1 MSQKALL
8 VVQTGVSTGRA
19 ALLPPLEPHGLADL
33 WLWFFFFYQLIIII
47 INLHFVFFLKIFP
60 CSYLGGLSLLSLPTR
75 LCSVLPKWRRLWIPL
90 RVLWQPFYKEVHVF
104 SSQRAAALFFLT
116 HTIVYND
123 RGLSWA
129 VQSRSDPLLPSEIGE
144 MSLKPP
150 ETHFPPLAAGK
161 SYTRGGGHGAF
172 LPSEGRTP
180 RRCEGSCALLLWVMP
195 GGREITCQ
203 RGRKDRDS
211 LPTTCCFPE
220 LHLYL
225 EQK

>member
-1 MSQKALL
+1 MQLFRRSFSSKFAYTALL
-8 VVQTGVSTGRA
+8 CAPKMEAAVDSSQGALRA
-19 ALLPPLEPHGLADL
+19 FCKILP
-33 WLWFFFFYQLIIII
+33 
-47 INLHFVFFLKIFP
+47 
-60 CSYLGGLSLLSLPTR
+60 
-75 LCSVLPKWRRLWIPL
+75 
-90 RVLWQPFYKEVHVF
+90 VF
-104 SSQRAAALFFLT
+104 SSDPEAVLFFLT
-116 HTIVYND
+116 HPIMCSD
-123 RGLSWA
+123 LSWA

-180 RRCEGSCALLLWVMP
+180 RPCEGSCALLLWVMP
-195 GGREITCQ
+195 GGREIICQ